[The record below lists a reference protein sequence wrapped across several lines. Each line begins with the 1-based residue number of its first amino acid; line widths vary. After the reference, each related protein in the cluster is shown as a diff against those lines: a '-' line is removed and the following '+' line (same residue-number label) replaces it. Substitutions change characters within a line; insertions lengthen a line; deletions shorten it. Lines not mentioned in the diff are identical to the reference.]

1 MEKFLHEL
9 TKNRPSSMTS
19 EKILNEIISVPS
31 VGGFDTSSHITSCMN
46 KSFGAEKRQ
55 KTPD

>member
-1 MEKFLHEL
+1 
-9 TKNRPSSMTS
+9 MTS

-31 VGGFDTSSHITSCMN
+31 VRGFDTSSHITSCMN
-46 KSFGAEKRQ
+46 NSFGAEKRQ